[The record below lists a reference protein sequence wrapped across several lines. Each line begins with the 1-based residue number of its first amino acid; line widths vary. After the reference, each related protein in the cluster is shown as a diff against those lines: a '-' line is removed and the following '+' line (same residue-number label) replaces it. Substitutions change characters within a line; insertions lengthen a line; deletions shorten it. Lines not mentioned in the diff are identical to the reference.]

1 MNRQA
6 SVVKHPRAV
15 SVPFAIVVAKAAI
28 VLKCTNAHFS
38 AGFIAVAVSML
49 HGFASTGVKCASS
62 AAMANERKL
71 LELLA
76 QHPHTNILTVYGIV
90 IDAADLKLV
99 MQYCRGGS
107 LDKHLA
113 KVDGVSDCA

>member
-1 MNRQA
+1 MRLRTHPNA
-6 SVVKHPRAV
+6 SERIQQL
-15 SVPFAIVVAKAAI
+15 SEQ
-28 VLKCTNAHFS
+28 
-38 AGFIAVAVSML
+38 
-49 HGFASTGVKCASS
+49 SS
-62 AAMANERKL
+62 SLM
-71 LELLA
+71 LA

-113 KVDGVSDCA
+113 KVDEVRDCAWHGSHWTGLLTLVTWTAT